1 MWRKLDRMDE
11 SINRMDMLKLWS
23 QNKINS
29 VKYAKNQP
37 YGHIYIN
44 PSRKPGEEVHLREG

>member
-1 MWRKLDRMDE
+1 MWGKLDRMEE